1 MIGHSVNTL
10 KLNMPFGRTLEGAS
24 GVSAAGDI
32 GRGDAAS
39 KGLVVPG

>member
-10 KLNMPFGRTLEGAS
+10 KLNILLANTFVGAS

-32 GRGDAAS
+32 GLGDAAER
-39 KGLVVPG
+39 GCE